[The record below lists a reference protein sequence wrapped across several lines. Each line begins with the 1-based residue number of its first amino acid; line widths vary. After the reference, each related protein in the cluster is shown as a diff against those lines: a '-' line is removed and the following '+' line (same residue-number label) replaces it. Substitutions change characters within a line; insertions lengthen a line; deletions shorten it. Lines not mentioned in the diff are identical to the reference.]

1 MTHTY
6 NITGMTCGSCEA
18 SVKSKLLSISGV
30 TSAEVSRISG
40 TATIAM
46 DGHVPLSRLQEALGG
61 TQGKYQITAEKHS
74 EFREQTKS
82 WFNTYKPLLLLL
94 FYITLIS
101 TIAVWVYNYPLHG
114 GMSIFMA
121 LFFLSFSFF
130 KFLDL
135 KGFAES
141 YAMYDIVAQ
150 RWKTYGFIYPFI
162 EFALGIAYLIQF
174 NPIFT
179 NVTAIIVMGI
189 SSIGVIRSVLN
200 KQKIKCACLGAVF
213 NLPMSTVTIVEDTMM
228 VGMAAMTLII
238 KM

>member
-1 MTHTY
+1 MTHSY
-6 NITGMTCGSCEA
+6 KITGMTCGNCEA
-18 SVKSKLLSISGV
+18 NVKSKLLSISGI
-30 TSAEVSRISG
+30 TAADVSRVSG
-40 TATIAM
+40 TATITM
-46 DGHVPLSRLQEALGG
+46 DRHVSLSKLQESLGG
-61 TQGKYQITAEKHS
+61 SQGKYQISAESHN
-74 EFREQTKS
+74 EITEQTKS
-82 WFNTYKPLLLLL
+82 WLTTYKPLLLLF

-101 TIAVWVYNYPLHG
+101 TLVAWVYNYQLHG
-114 GMSIFMA
+114 AMNIFMA

-135 KGFAES
+135 KSFAES

-150 RWKTYGFIYPFI
+150 RWKAYGFIYPFI

-174 NPIFT
+174 NPLIT
-179 NVTAIIVMGI
+179 NVTAILVMGI
-189 SSIGVIRSVLN
+189 SSMGVIRSVMK

-228 VGMAAMTLII
+228 VGMAAMALII